1 MTIEITDTRNKSK
14 TVLRDDL
21 LEGEIYVDTDG
32 DYVLCTDS
40 ESVVI
45 LDTGALCDIR
55 ACYNEDDEFI
65 PVKCKLEVYG

>member
-1 MTIEITDTRNKSK
+1 MTIEINDTRNKSK
-14 TVLRDDL
+14 TVLRDNL
-21 LEGEIYVDTDG
+21 QEGETYVDTDG

-40 ESVVI
+40 EFVVI
-45 LDTGALCDIR
+45 LDTGMLCDIR

>member
-1 MTIEITDTRNKSK
+1 MTIEINDTRNKSK
-14 TVLRDDL
+14 TVLRDNL
-21 LEGEIYVDTDG
+21 QEGETYVDTDG

-40 ESVVI
+40 EFVVI
-45 LDTGALCDIR
+45 LDTAVLCGIR